1 MKYRLTK
8 EEYDSIINV
17 FCASPE
23 VEKAILFGSRAKG
36 NFKNGS
42 DIDIVID
49 GKNISFDDFLKLK
62 IKLYDLDIL
71 QKIDLIKFRS
81 IENAD
86 FIEHPECVGIII
98 YQNTRVTS

>member
-1 MKYRLTK
+1 L
-8 EEYDSIINV
+8 D
-17 FCASPE
+17 
-23 VEKAILFGSRAKG
+23 
-36 NFKNGS
+36 
-42 DIDIVID
+42 
-49 GKNISFDDFLKLK
+49 
-62 IKLYDLDIL
+62 DLDIL